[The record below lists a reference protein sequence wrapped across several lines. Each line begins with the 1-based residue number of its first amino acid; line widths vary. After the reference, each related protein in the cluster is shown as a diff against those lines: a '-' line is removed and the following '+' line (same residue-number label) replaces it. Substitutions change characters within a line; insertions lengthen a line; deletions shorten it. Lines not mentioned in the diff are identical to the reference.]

1 VTFSAADHRFMAL
14 ALQLARR
21 GLRTTDPNPR
31 VGCVIADGERLVGQ
45 GWHEFAGGQH
55 AEIAAL
61 NDASEPVRGLTAY
74 VTLEPCA
81 HHGRTPPC
89 TRALIEAG
97 IGRVVV
103 AVEDP
108 HHQVDG
114 NGLRQLRDAG
124 LTVET
129 GLLAEHAERL
139 NPGFLKRART
149 GRPWLRVK
157 SAASLDGR
165 TGLANGASKWIT
177 GDEARRDVQSWRARS
192 SAILTGI
199 GTVLAD
205 DPALDARVAGPVHQP
220 LRVVVDSRWRI
231 PARSRVLRDP
241 GQAWVIG
248 GERNAATDALEA
260 AGIRCSS
267 LPGPDGR
274 VDPGRLLDAL
284 GEAELNEVQ
293 VEAGSRL
300 CGALLQAGLV
310 DEVLLYLA
318 PVLLGD
324 GGPGPFAFGPLES
337 MQARTHLTCVD
348 TAHVGR
354 DLRLRL
360 VPTPSPNDGR

>member
-1 VTFSAADHRFMAL
+1 MSFSAADHRFMAL

-61 NDASEPVRGLTAY
+61 NDAAEPVKGLTAY

-89 TRALIEAG
+89 SQALIEAG

-103 AVEDP
+103 ALEDP
-108 HHQVDG
+108 YHQVDG
-114 NGLRQLRDAG
+114 NGLRQLREAG
-124 LTVET
+124 VTVET
-129 GLLAEHAERL
+129 GLLAEPARWR

-149 GRPWLRVK
+149 GRPWLRIK
-157 SAASLDGR
+157 SAVSLDGR
-165 TGLANGASKWIT
+165 TGLANGESKWIT
-177 GDEARRDVQSWRARS
+177 GDDARRDVQSWRARS

-205 DPALDARVAGPVHQP
+205 DPSLDARVAGPVHQP
-220 LRVVVDSRWRI
+220 LRIVVDSSWRI
-231 PARSRVLRDP
+231 PPGSRVLREP
-241 GQAWVIG
+241 ERAWVIG
-248 GERNAATDALEA
+248 GERNAATAALEA
-260 AGIRCSS
+260 TGVRCTS
-267 LPGPDGR
+267 LPGADGR
-274 VDPGRLLDAL
+274 VDPERLLDAL

-293 VEAGSRL
+293 VEAGSRV
-300 CGALLQAGLV
+300 CGTLLQAGLV
-310 DEVLLYLA
+310 DEILLYVA

-337 MQARTHLTCVD
+337 MQGRTHLHLVETV
-348 TAHVGR
+348 HVGR

-360 VPTPSPNDGR
+360 EPSSNPDSGH

>member
-1 VTFSAADHRFMAL
+1 VSFSATDHRFMAR

-21 GLRTTDPNPR
+21 GLYTTDPNPR
-31 VGCVIADGERLVGQ
+31 VGCVIADGDRLVGQ
-45 GWHEFAGGQH
+45 GWHAFAGGPH

-61 NDASEPVRGLTAY
+61 NDAAGSVRGMTAY

-89 TRALIEAG
+89 ADALLEAG

-108 HHQVDG
+108 SPQVAGD
-114 NGLRQLRDAG
+114 GLRRLREAG
-124 LTVET
+124 VTVES
-129 GLLAEHAERL
+129 GLLAAQAEEL

-157 SAASLDGR
+157 TAVSLDGR
-165 TGLANGASKWIT
+165 TGLAGGESQWIT
-177 GDEARRDVQSWRARS
+177 GEDARRDVQRWRARS

-205 DPALDARVAGPVHQP
+205 DPSLDARVDDEVRQP
-220 LRVVVDSRWRI
+220 LRVVVDSRWRT
-231 PARSRVLRDP
+231 PPGSRVLRDP
-241 GQAWVIG
+241 AQAWIVG
-248 GERNAATDALEA
+248 GERNAATDTLEA
-260 AGIRCSS
+260 AGVRCTSR
-267 LPGPDGR
+267 PGLDGQ
-274 VDPGRLLDAL
+274 VDAEGLLDAL
-284 GEAELNEVQ
+284 GAAELNEVQ
-293 VEAGSRL
+293 VEAGSLL
-300 CGALLQAGLV
+300 CGALLRGGLV

-337 MQARTHLTCVD
+337 MTERTHLELRET
-348 TAHVGR
+348 THIGR

-360 VPTPSPNDGR
+360 APSHNPDHRH

>member
-1 VTFSAADHRFMAL
+1 MSFTAADHRFMGR

-31 VGCVIADGERLVGQ
+31 VGCVIADGDRLVGQ

-61 NDASEPVRGLTAY
+61 NEASEPVRGMTAY

-89 TRALIEAG
+89 TQALIEAG
-97 IGRVVV
+97 IARVVV

-108 HHQVDG
+108 HPQVDG
-114 NGLRQLRDAG
+114 NGLRQLREAG
-124 LTVET
+124 VTVET
-129 GLLAEHAERL
+129 GLLADHAERL

-157 SAASLDGR
+157 SATSLDGR
-165 TGLANGASKWIT
+165 TGLANGDSKWIT
-177 GDEARRDVQSWRARS
+177 GEDARRDVQSWRARS

-205 DPALDARVAGPVHQP
+205 DPSLDARVTGPVHQP
-220 LRVVVDSRWRI
+220 LRVVVDSTWRT
-231 PARSRVLRDP
+231 PLSSRVLREP
-241 GQAWVIG
+241 ERAWIVG

-260 AGIRCSS
+260 AGVRCTS
-267 LPGPDGR
+267 LPGADGR
-274 VDPGRLLDAL
+274 VDLPQLLDTL
-284 GEAELNEVQ
+284 GEDELNEVQ
-293 VEAGSRL
+293 VEAGSHL

-318 PVLLGD
+318 PVLLGE

-337 MQARTHLTCVD
+337 MQGRTHLNLVD
-348 TAHVGR
+348 TTHVGR

-360 VPTPSPNDGR
+360 LPSSNPSDGH

>member
-1 VTFSAADHRFMAL
+1 MAL

-89 TRALIEAG
+89 TGALIEAG

-108 HHQVDG
+108 HPEVNG
-114 NGLRQLRDAG
+114 KGLRQLREAG
-124 LTVET
+124 VRVET
-129 GLLAEHAERL
+129 GLLAAHAERL

-165 TGLANGASKWIT
+165 TGLAGGASKWIT
-177 GDEARRDVQSWRARS
+177 GDDARRDVQSWRARS

-205 DPALDARVAGPVHQP
+205 DPSLDARVAGPVRQP
-220 LRVVVDSRWRI
+220 LRIVVDSAWRI
-231 PARSRVLRDP
+231 PSGSRVLREP
-241 GQAWVIG
+241 EQAWIVG
-248 GERNAATDALEA
+248 GARNPATEALEA
-260 AGIRCSS
+260 AGVRCTS
-267 LPGPDGR
+267 LPGADGR
-274 VDPGRLLDAL
+274 VDPARLLDEL

-300 CGALLQAGLV
+300 CGSLLQAGLV
-310 DEVLLYLA
+310 DEILVYLA

-337 MQARTHLTCVD
+337 MQGRTHLDLVD
-348 TAHVGR
+348 TTHVGR

-360 VPTPSPNDGR
+360 VPSPDPDRRH

>member
-1 VTFSAADHRFMAL
+1 MAL

-89 TRALIEAG
+89 TGALIEAG

-108 HHQVDG
+108 HPEVDG
-114 NGLRQLRDAG
+114 KGLRQLREAG
-124 LTVET
+124 VRVET
-129 GLLAEHAERL
+129 GLLAAHAERL

-165 TGLANGASKWIT
+165 TGLAGGASKWIT
-177 GDEARRDVQSWRARS
+177 GDDARRDVQSWRARS

-205 DPALDARVAGPVHQP
+205 DPALDARVAGPVRQP
-220 LRVVVDSRWRI
+220 LRIVVDSAWRT
-231 PARSRVLRDP
+231 PSGSRVLREP
-241 GQAWVIG
+241 EQAWIVG
-248 GERNAATDALEA
+248 GARTPATEALEA
-260 AGIRCSS
+260 AGVRCTS
-267 LPGPDGR
+267 LPGADGR
-274 VDPGRLLDAL
+274 VDPARLLDAL

-300 CGALLQAGLV
+300 CGSLLQAGLV
-310 DEVLLYLA
+310 DEILVYLA

-337 MQARTHLTCVD
+337 MQGRTHLHLVD
-348 TAHVGR
+348 TTHVGR

-360 VPTPSPNDGR
+360 VPSPDPDRRH